1 MDNISQSP
9 SETVSMDGMKSW
21 YEYDQEAVPIGL
33 SLGGVMG
40 GESSRVVV
48 AMEDVVV
55 VLASPWSIKL
65 VHVG

>member
-1 MDNISQSP
+1 
-9 SETVSMDGMKSW
+9 MDGMKSW

-40 GESSRVVV
+40 GESSCVVV